1 MAWLQAAG
9 IIASLAG
16 QLGSSAMSGILNYEQ
31 TKEMQQRQFD
41 FQERMSSTAHQREV
55 ADLKAAG
62 LNPILSATGG
72 SGASTPSGGMG
83 TINTPDYGASVRDG
97 IASAL
102 QIKRNNAEINFIN
115 QQAKTEQMKRDN
127 FEADSALK
135 KELTLLQVIK
145 NKYADKR
152 ERAEID
158 NVIKDTIM
166 KTVQS
171 SAIQMDAI
179 TNRIT
184 ANANAMNAQTNR
196 LVGKEQARYTK
207 ERARGYSETKSIN
220 ATNSLGNKLLNS
232 SMSSGRT
239 HSRTW

>member
-1 MAWLQAAG
+1 MAWLQAATG
-9 IIASLAG
+9 IASMIG
-16 QLGSSAMSGILNYEQ
+16 QLGSSAMSGFLNYEQ

-41 FQERMSSTAHQREV
+41 FQERMSNTAHQREV

-62 LNPILSATGG
+62 LNPILSAMGG
-72 SGASTPSGGMG
+72 NGASTPSGGMG
-83 TINTPDYGASVRDG
+83 VINTPDYGASVRDG

-102 QIKRNNAEINFIN
+102 QIKRNNAEINFID

-135 KELTLLQVIK
+135 KQMTLLQVIK
-145 NKYADKR
+145 NRFADKR

-158 NVIKDTIM
+158 NIMKDTIM

-184 ANANAMNAQTNR
+184 ADAKMMDAQTNKM
-196 LVGKEQARYTK
+196 VGKSTYDYNYRRASGKSKTK
-207 ERARGYSETKSIN
+207 TKTIN
-220 ATNSLGNKLLNS
+220 QGSHEGPIGRNS
-232 SMSSGRT
+232 SVTESNST
-239 HSRTW
+239 TW